1 VRLYNH
7 VGVIAPG
14 LSLSRRRALVAAAR
28 SLEMTTSV
36 EEAID
41 ETEAELQSLSGS
53 VPSRAD
59 ARRRVAETS
68 ADLEAKRE
76 RVATI
81 RGRLQETSDGS
92 IQAEYRSAIR
102 ELSEAETEHAA
113 AKEALND
120 ARNRARNAWD
130 TRDCRLRLEDRLRN
144 LERTARAELRA
155 AVSPAVEAALSA
167 LPNRDFASFESADP
181 VSAALALVRTGRIE
195 TPVVLACRRFAD
207 RGAAERWLESP
218 VYRI

>member
-14 LSLSRRRALVAAAR
+14 LSLCRRRALVAAAR

-36 EEAID
+36 DEAID

-53 VPSRAD
+53 VPSRVD
-59 ARRRVAETS
+59 ARRRVAETA
-68 ADLEAKRE
+68 ADLDAKRE

-81 RGRLQETSDGS
+81 RGRLQETNDGS

-113 AKEALND
+113 AKEALDN
-120 ARNRARNAWD
+120 ARNRARNARD
-130 TRDCRLRLEDRLRN
+130 TRDRRLRLEDRLRN
-144 LERTARAELRA
+144 LERTARAELRT

-167 LPNRDFASFESADP
+167 LPSRDVASFESADP
-181 VSAALALVRTGRIE
+181 VSTALALVRTGRIE
-195 TPVVLACRRFAD
+195 TPVMLACRRFPD
-207 RGAAERWLESP
+207 RGAAERWLKAP